1 MLELKNITLKWISP
15 VEKIL
20 IENLNIKIENSE
32 ILCVFGESGV
42 GKSSLINVISGVHD
56 ENFSFEGEIRLNGKN
71 LNNTPTEKRK
81 IGLLLQDGTLFP
93 HLTVEQNLFFGMN
106 KSLKRS
112 EKNNLI
118 IEYLDKANMS
128 GFQDR
133 YPNSLSGGQKAR
145 IACLRAILSEP
156 DALLLDEPFSS
167 LDPTQ
172 RDSFRQ
178 FVQNILFHEWVHM
191 EDGEFIGPSKSESW
205 RLFQVYYVPHTKTV
219 FRPGGAFKTLVV
231 ACQTNVFF

>member
-20 IENLNIKIENSE
+20 IENLNIKIENGE

-145 IACLRAILSEP
+145 VACLRAILSEP

-167 LDPTQ
+167 LDPSQ
-172 RDSFRQ
+172 RYSFRQ
-178 FVQNILFHEWVHM
+178 FVIKHVKKANIPCLLVTHDEGDKVIS
-191 EDGEFIGPSKSESW
+191 DKTPLNLT
-205 RLFQVYYVPHTKTV
+205 LFQK
-219 FRPGGAFKTLVV
+219 
-231 ACQTNVFF
+231 

>member
-20 IENLNIKIENSE
+20 IENLNIKIENGE

-93 HLTVEQNLFFGMN
+93 HLTVEQNLFFGMK

-167 LDPTQ
+167 LDPSQ

-178 FVQNILFHEWVHM
+178 FVIKHVKKANIPCLLVTHDEGDKVIS
-191 EDGEFIGPSKSESW
+191 DKTPLNLT
-205 RLFQVYYVPHTKTV
+205 LFQK
-219 FRPGGAFKTLVV
+219 
-231 ACQTNVFF
+231 